1 MSPRVS
7 LLAGPLGDCLKL
19 AWLEDSVLKTV
30 MFCWQTQKGD
40 LKLIMENDLTKIM
53 EFQLSCSSLCV
64 FLGCSSEPDEGDAKH
79 EVHRLEI

>member
-1 MSPRVS
+1 MVGRQCSKDS
-7 LLAGPLGDCLKL
+7 AALL
-19 AWLEDSVLKTV
+19 
-30 MFCWQTQKGD
+30 QTQKGD